1 MKIRVIILTIL
12 FLLSIRDLHA
22 GKIKIMI
29 TNIQEE
35 KGTIHYG
42 IYNSAENFPKEK
54 GKIFGGYMN
63 VTEVIKNGL
72 VISNLDEAYY
82 AVAVYHDKNLNNQF
96 DSIFS
101 IPTESYGF
109 SKNAPV
115 FLGPPKFEDAS
126 FFVGE
131 SEEVELKI
139 ELR

>member
-1 MKIRVIILTIL
+1 MKIKILILALL
-12 FLLSIRDLHA
+12 FLLTYRNSHA
-22 GKIKIMI
+22 GKIKIMV
-29 TNIQEE
+29 TNIKEV

-42 IYNSAENFPKEK
+42 IYNSAENFPEEK
-54 GKIFGGYMN
+54 GKIQGGYIN

-72 VISNLDEAYY
+72 IISNLDEAYY
-82 AVAVYHDKNLNNQF
+82 AVALYHDKNSNNKF
-96 DSIFS
+96 DSFFS

-109 SKNAPV
+109 SKNAAV

-126 FFVGE
+126 FFVGK